1 MANFFSY
8 FPKLQYTTSSV
19 VVDILSRIGIRDNY
33 TNKDELFYNYVVQDN
48 DTPENIAAKYY
59 GDSGKHWVIML
70 FNNFSDPLYDFPMD
84 YYTFEKYLNKKY
96 YNEGLAINRLGVE
109 YSQITQ
115 NPDPFAYR
123 ITINTSQPQLSIY
136 NNITS
141 SDIITSE
148 PEIYYNSANIA
159 LNVSTTSITF
169 GTITQTTKVEQ
180 IMIYDWEFKLNED
193 KRIIKLLKK
202 EYAINIEQELK
213 KLS

>member
-8 FPKLQYTTSSV
+8 FPKIKYTTSA

-33 TNKDELFYNYVVQDN
+33 IDKEELFYNYIIQDN

-59 GDSGKHWVIML
+59 GDSGKHWVIMM
-70 FNNFSDPLYDFPMD
+70 FNNIFDPLSSFPMD
-84 YYTFEKYLNKKY
+84 NYTFEKYLNKKY
-96 YNEGLAINRLGVE
+96 YNEGLAINRSGVE

-123 ITINTSQPQLSIY
+123 ITITTSQPELSIY

-141 SDIITSE
+141 YETITSE
-148 PEIYYNSANIA
+148 PEIYYNTANTA
-159 LNVSTTSITF
+159 LSINTTPITF
-169 GTITQTTKVEQ
+169 GTITKNVLVEQ
-180 IMIYDWEFKLNED
+180 IMIYDWEYKLNED
-193 KRIIKLLKK
+193 KRSIKLLKK

-213 KLS
+213 KIS